1 MKTVLVIDDDAA
13 IARGVQ
19 EVLAAENL
27 KVLVA
32 NTGQKGYNLAKQ
44 ENVDLIIL
52 DLKLPDK
59 SGEDICRDL
68 RREGVDTPILMLTS
82 KTKEVDQVVGFEI
95 GADDY
100 VTKPFSTSVLVARVR
115 ALLRRKGEVVKK
127 IEEYAFGDVYLDFH
141 RQEATKAKKP
151 VKLSSREFDVM
162 QYLIQHEGEVVTRE
176 MLLNEVWGYEQFP
189 TTRTVDNYIL
199 SLRRKLEDSP
209 SDPRHL
215 LTIHTSGYKF
225 VKKK

>member
-27 KVLVA
+27 KILVA

-189 TTRTVDNYIL
+189 TTRTVDNYVL

>member
-68 RREGVDTPILMLTS
+68 RKEGVDTPILMLTS
-82 KTKEVDQVVGFEI
+82 KKKEVDQVVGFEI

-189 TTRTVDNYIL
+189 TTRTVDNYVL

>member
-27 KVLVA
+27 KILVA

>member
-27 KVLVA
+27 KILVA

-68 RREGVDTPILMLTS
+68 RRRA
-82 KTKEVDQVVGFEI
+82 KRRK
-95 GADDY
+95 
-100 VTKPFSTSVLVARVR
+100 STRLSVLKSA
-115 ALLRRKGEVVKK
+115 
-127 IEEYAFGDVYLDFH
+127 
-141 RQEATKAKKP
+141 
-151 VKLSSREFDVM
+151 
-162 QYLIQHEGEVVTRE
+162 
-176 MLLNEVWGYEQFP
+176 P
-189 TTRTVDNYIL
+189 TTT
-199 SLRRKLEDSP
+199 SP
-209 SDPRHL
+209 SRSAPPFL
-215 LTIHTSGYKF
+215 WPVCGPCSGEKGRW
-225 VKKK
+225 